1 MLPSSEKRQAQA
13 CEGRARGES
22 SFGAAAGPG
31 LRNPVRWISQ
41 RGRRVGPAFPTLGGL
56 SKVRWHCSARR
67 ARGQK
72 TKTRVDQ
79 RSTRVFAFPW
89 RGGASF
95 CVCAAAPRQATK
107 AGNQRSRNSYPGF
120 RPQQTPAQ
128 PKPRPILR
136 AFLRFPGAAAPLK
149 ATKAGNQR
157 SRSSYPGFRPRQSP
171 ARPKPRYKAKS
182 RVDRSSTPEQ
192 LSRIL
197 ATARASTTWK

>member
-1 MLPSSEKRQAQA
+1 M
-13 CEGRARGES
+13 C
-22 SFGAAAGPG
+22 
-31 LRNPVRWISQ
+31 
-41 RGRRVGPAFPTLGGL
+41 
-56 SKVRWHCSARR
+56 WHCSARR

-120 RPQQTPAQ
+120 RPQQTPAR

-136 AFLRFPGAAAPLK
+136 ASLRLPGAAGPRQATKAGNQRSQGSYPGVRPRQSPARPK
-149 ATKAGNQR
+149 PWPGAAGPRQATKAGNQR

-171 ARPKPRYKAKS
+171 ARPK
-182 RVDRSSTPEQ
+182 
-192 LSRIL
+192 
-197 ATARASTTWK
+197 AR